1 MKKTI
6 IFIGLA
12 LLCQNFRGFA
22 QSIPIPV
29 EIQIGSSVPDE
40 SLSQGFGQ
48 GAYPS
53 ISALKGKVI
62 IIDFWA
68 TWCSP
73 CIAAFP
79 KNEFLQEKFSGQIQF
94 INAGYESMQV
104 IHKSY
109 SSLYK
114 NKKTGLVWI
123 TDDKRFVK
131 MFPHTYLPHYVWIDQ
146 NGIYRAAT
154 EGSSIN
160 DENIKN
166 AISGDFTKLKQK
178 TDKAL
183 GPGNKVT
190 TKSQIMFSS
199 TLSGYNDG
207 GEMVTRSLPP
217 DSLEGQRAEIL
228 NYSLSGLYYRA
239 YQNEDLFRK
248 KNTQFEVRDPGK
260 FRSGLIGEDYL
271 NWLKDGYG
279 YNWRVQV
286 PLGVDLYKYMQDQLK
301 LMFPQYKA
309 SVEFRDKES
318 WVLIRTS
325 KNDKIAS
332 KGGTP
337 ANRFTPRSIELVNVP
352 IRALTNPLKVKFMS
366 KSDLFIVEQTGY
378 SGTVDMNISADLS
391 NMEELNKA
399 LAVYDLQFIKKVVPN
414 KILIIR
420 ENNILKAGGTK
431 GVINRTADQR
441 RAKP

>member
-1 MKKTI
+1 M
-6 IFIGLA
+6 A
-12 LLCQNFRGFA
+12 LLCLNFNGSA
-22 QSIPIPV
+22 QPTPMPV
-29 EIQIGSSVPDE
+29 EVQIGSSVPDE
-40 SLSQGFGQ
+40 SLNNSFGQ
-48 GAYPS
+48 KKDPS

-62 IIDFWA
+62 ILDFWA

-73 CIAAFP
+73 CVAAFP
-79 KNEFLQEKFSGQIQF
+79 KNELLQQKFFGQIQF
-94 INAGYESMQV
+94 INVGYESKQT
-104 IHKSY
+104 IDKLY
-109 SSLYK
+109 SSIYE
-114 NKKTGLVWI
+114 NKKTGLVWV

-146 NGIYRAAT
+146 NGMYRAAT
-154 EGSSIN
+154 EGSALTE
-160 DENIKN
+160 ENIKN
-166 AISGDFTKLKQK
+166 AISGDFSKLKQK
-178 TDKAL
+178 TDK
-183 GPGNKVT
+183 GIEPDKKVT
-190 TKSQIMFSS
+190 TKSHTLFSS
-199 TLSGYNDG
+199 TLSDYIEG
-207 GEMVTRSLPP
+207 GEMISRSLPP
-217 DSLEGQRAEIL
+217 DSLEGQRAEAL

-248 KNTQFEVRDPGK
+248 KNTQFEVKDPGK

-271 NWLKDGYG
+271 NWLKDGHG

-286 PLGVDLYKYMQDQLK
+286 PLDVDLYKYMQDQLK

-325 KNDKIAS
+325 KKDKIAS

-420 ENNILKAGGTK
+420 EDKNSKED
-431 GVINRTADQR
+431 GVDDKIGPNSNHR
-441 RAKP
+441 RNKP